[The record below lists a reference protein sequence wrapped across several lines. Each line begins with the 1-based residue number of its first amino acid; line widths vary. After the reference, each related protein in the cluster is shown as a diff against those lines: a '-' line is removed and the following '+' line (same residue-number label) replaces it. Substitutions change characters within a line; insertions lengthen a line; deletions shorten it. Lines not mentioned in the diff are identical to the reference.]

1 MKITNIIGREL
12 LDSRGTPA
20 LEVDVILEN
29 GIIGR
34 SMVPSGASVG
44 NKEALELR
52 DNDNKRFF
60 GKGLLKAVFNVNNL
74 IKENLVGMDVEN
86 QVEIDKTLINL
97 DKTYNKSFLGANAIL
112 GVSMSCL
119 KANCLSKNIP
129 LYKAFNKPIKLPI
142 ALINIINGGKHAF
155 NNLDF
160 QEFMIVPKANNF
172 HKIMEM
178 ATTIF
183 HNLKIILESRG
194 LSTGVG
200 DEGGFAPN
208 LKSNEEALD
217 LLILA
222 IQKSNLIPSKDVS
235 IALDI
240 AADSIY
246 KNGKYYINKKE
257 YTTDQL
263 INYYVNLTNT
273 YPIISIE
280 DPLYEDDI
288 NGYQKLTNILSNK
301 IQIVG
306 DDLFVTNKNLLATG
320 IQKGLANAIL
330 IKLNQIGTVSEAIET
345 IELAKKYNYAQII
358 SHRSGE
364 VEDNIIADLAVALNI
379 SQIKCGSV
387 CRGERIM
394 KYNEL
399 LRIEDQLINVR

>member
-1 MKITNIIGREL
+1 MKINNVIAREL
-12 LDSRGTPA
+12 LDSRGNPA

-29 GIIGR
+29 GIVGR

-52 DNDNKRFF
+52 DKDQSRFF
-60 GKGLLKAVFNVNNL
+60 GKGLLKAVNNVNTIIRKN
-74 IKENLVGMDVEN
+74 IIGMDVSN
-86 QVEIDKTLINL
+86 QKAIDSLLLRL
-97 DKTYNKSFLGANAIL
+97 DGTKNKSNLGANAIL

-119 KANCLSKNIP
+119 KANCIEKKIP
-129 LYKAFNKPIKLPI
+129 LYSFWGNKIKLPI
-142 ALINIINGGKHAF
+142 PLINIINGGKHAF
-155 NNLDF
+155 NKLDF
-160 QEFMIVPKANNF
+160 QEFMIMPKAKTF

-183 HNLKIILESRG
+183 HNLKKILEANNF
-194 LSTGVG
+194 STGVG

-208 LKSNEEALD
+208 LKNNVDAIK
-217 LLILA
+217 LIVMA
-222 IQKSNLIPSKDVS
+222 ITKSGYKPGEDVYIAIDMAANSFYKD
-235 IALDI
+235 
-240 AADSIY
+240 
-246 KNGKYYINKKE
+246 GKYYLENKIL
-257 YTTDQL
+257 TTDEVISYYKTL
-263 INYYVNLTNT
+263 IDN

-288 NGYQKLTNILSNK
+288 LGYQKLTKLLGSK

-306 DDLFVTNKNLLATG
+306 DDLFVTNKEYLASG
-320 IQKGLANAIL
+320 IKNHIANAIL

-345 IELAKKYNYAQII
+345 IELAKKYNYAPII

-364 VEDNIIADLAVALNI
+364 VEDSIIASLAVGLNI
-379 SQIKCGSV
+379 GQIKCGSV

-399 LRIEDQLINVR
+399 LRMEDSLLNR